1 MIPPRDTIT
10 AQYPA
15 AAPGIDAATVL
26 SRLAAGGRR
35 HPGSHPSELRRPLAR
50 FIGRRVET
58 STKITP
64 ATPWRLAANRQRL
77 VASTTGSAQ
86 SP

>member
-1 MIPPRDTIT
+1 MIPPRGPIR

-15 AAPGIDAATVL
+15 APPAIDAATVL

-35 HPGSHPSELRRPLAR
+35 HPGSHPPELRRPLAPL
-50 FIGRRVET
+50 IGRRAET
-58 STKITP
+58 STKIPP
-64 ATPWRLAANRQRL
+64 AAPWRIAANRQRL